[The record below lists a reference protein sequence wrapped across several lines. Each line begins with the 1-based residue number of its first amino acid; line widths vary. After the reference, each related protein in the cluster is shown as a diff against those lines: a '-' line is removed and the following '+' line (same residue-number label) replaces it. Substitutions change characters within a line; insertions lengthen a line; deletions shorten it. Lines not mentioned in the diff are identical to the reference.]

1 MAFHTFIRIFATNM
15 KQLMTI
21 CMLVVLLLPIQ
32 AQNLQQRL
40 DSLTA
45 DPMFET
51 SQLGLM
57 VWDMTTD
64 SLLYARNAQ
73 QTMRPASTMK
83 LLTAISALD
92 YLGGN
97 YQFTTSLYYQGT
109 IHQHTLE
116 GDLIVVG
123 GMDPEFNIVGLREFI
138 DSLQHL
144 GIDTLRGS
152 IVADRSFK
160 DTLMWGEGWCWD
172 DENPPLT
179 PLLMNRK
186 DNMVERFID
195 ELQKAGI
202 VLDNITVKTEKCPN
216 TAFLICQCKHS
227 IDQILMRMLKDSD
240 NLYAECL
247 FYQLA
252 AYYGMPPARAIHARS
267 LEKQLIN
274 HLGLEYD
281 NYRFADGSGL
291 SLYNYVS
298 AEMLTQLLR
307 YAWKT
312 ESIRIHLL
320 PALPIA
326 GEDGT
331 LAKRMKR
338 TAAAGNVR
346 AKTGT
351 LSGISSLAGYL
362 TTDAGHQLCFCIINQ
377 GVMRNR
383 DGRDFQDRLCQALC
397 EPITQQEVSE

>member
-1 MAFHTFIRIFATNM
+1 MFIRIFATNM
-15 KQLMTI
+15 RHLITI
-21 CMLVVLLLPIQ
+21 YLLAILTLPAQ
-32 AQNLQQRL
+32 AQDLKQRL

-45 DPMFET
+45 DPLFET
-51 SQLGLM
+51 TQLGLM
-57 VWDMTTD
+57 VWDLTAD

-97 YQFTTSLYYQGT
+97 YQLETSLYYQGT
-109 IHQHTLE
+109 IRQHTLN
-116 GDLIVVG
+116 GDLIIVG
-123 GMDPEFNIVGLREFI
+123 GMDPEFDVVGLREFI
-138 DSLQHL
+138 DSLQRL
-144 GIDTLRGS
+144 GIDTLRGC

-160 DTLMWGEGWCWD
+160 DTLSWGEGWCWD
-172 DENPPLT
+172 DQNPILS
-179 PLLMNRK
+179 PLLINRK
-186 DNMVERFID
+186 DNITERFIF
-195 ELQKAGI
+195 ELLDAGI
-202 VLDNITVKTEKCPN
+202 ILDSITIATGKCPE
-216 TAFLICQCKHS
+216 TAQLVCRCKHN

-252 AYYGMPPARAIHARS
+252 ASYGMPPASAIHARS

-274 HLGLEYD
+274 HLGLEYS

-298 AEMLTQLLR
+298 AEMLTKLLR

-312 ESIRIHLL
+312 EAIRAHLL

-362 TTDAGHQLCFCIINQ
+362 TTAAGHDLCFCIINQ
-377 GVMRNR
+377 GIMRNR
-383 DGRDFQDRLCQALC
+383 DGRDFQDRLCKALC
-397 EPITQQEVSE
+397 EPVIQQVVSE

>member
-1 MAFHTFIRIFATNM
+1 MLAV
-15 KQLMTI
+15 LM
-21 CMLVVLLLPIQ
+21 LPTQ
-32 AQNLQQRL
+32 AQNLKQRL

-57 VWDMTTD
+57 VWDLTTD

-97 YQFTTSLYYQGT
+97 YQFSTSLYYQGT
-109 IHQHTLE
+109 IKQRTLK
-116 GDLIVVG
+116 GDLILVG

-138 DSLQHL
+138 DSLQHMS
-144 GIDTLRGS
+144 IDTLRGS
-152 IVADRSFK
+152 IIADRSFK

-172 DENPPLT
+172 DQNPPLT
-179 PLLMNRK
+179 PLLINRK
-186 DNMVERFID
+186 DNMTERFIE
-195 ELQKAGI
+195 ELQEAGI
-202 VLDNITVKTEKCPN
+202 ILDSITVKTGKCPN
-216 TAFLICQCKHS
+216 TALLVCQCTHN
-227 IDQILMRMLKDSD
+227 IDQVLMRMLKDSD
-240 NLYAECL
+240 NLYAECM

-274 HLGLEYD
+274 HIGLEYD

-298 AEMLTQLLR
+298 AEMLTKLLR
-307 YAWKT
+307 YAWRT
-312 ESIRIHLL
+312 EAIRTHLL

-338 TAAAGNVR
+338 SAAEGNVR

-362 TTDAGHQLCFCIINQ
+362 TTAEGHFLCFCIINQ

-383 DGRDFQDRLCQALC
+383 DGRDFQDRLCKALC
-397 EPITQQEVSE
+397 EPIIQQEASE